1 MRCPPG
7 SGTRAARR
15 RQLHG
20 PICRTVLQWRIKF
33 SQVRGAISQCS
44 CGSNGYGRSPAA
56 AGREGGGDAAG
67 RACPTPGL
75 SPHLEVQRADVG
87 LEGHIALLL
96 DVGVAHA
103 LVVQRGRCVLC
114 LDTQVCGREGCG
126 GLACRSRKRAA
137 ASTESGRQRQQK
149 GGGSVNRKRATGSHR
164 STKTG
169 SSVNVSPK
177 SDPRS
182 TPRSRRREASSAYQW
197 SSVRCVQNLW
207 GLPWPA
213 RRGQMTSGG

>member
-1 MRCPPG
+1 M
-7 SGTRAARR
+7 
-15 RQLHG
+15 
-20 PICRTVLQWRIKF
+20 LQWRIKF

-149 GGGSVNRKRATGSHR
+149 GGGSVNRKGAAASTESGPQGHTDQQKPAAASTFHPRVIRAQHQG
-164 STKTG
+164 
-169 SSVNVSPK
+169 
-177 SDPRS
+177 
-182 TPRSRRREASSAYQW
+182 
-197 SSVRCVQNLW
+197 
-207 GLPWPA
+207 
-213 RRGQMTSGG
+213 RGGGRQAQPTSGVVCGVCRIFGVCRGLREEDK